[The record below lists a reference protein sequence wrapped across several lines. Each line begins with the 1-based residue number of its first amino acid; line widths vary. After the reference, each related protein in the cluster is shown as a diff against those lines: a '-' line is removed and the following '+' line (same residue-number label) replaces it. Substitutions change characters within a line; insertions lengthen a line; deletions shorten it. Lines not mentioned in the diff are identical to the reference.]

1 MNMTD
6 KDWLERVTIAYRAYP
21 YTNKDIETF
30 IHWLYN
36 QYGIVKPKKEN
47 ND

>member
-6 KDWLERVTIAYRAYP
+6 KDWLERVTIAYRAYSYP
-21 YTNKDIETF
+21 SKEIEEF

-36 QYGIVKPKKEN
+36 QYGIVEPKKEN
-47 ND
+47 DD

>member
-21 YTNKDIETF
+21 DPSKEIEKF
-30 IHWLYN
+30 IQWLYK
-36 QYGIVKPKKEN
+36 QYGIVEPKVKE
-47 ND
+47 